1 MNTIADTEV
10 KHHDTLEVLDSTKI
24 KTYMACPRKFF
35 FSYVLGW
42 NPQNTSHDL
51 VFGASVHSCLESIYR
66 DWMKEGKGYRDEQL
80 LKGLSRFVQTYRE
93 EFPPE
98 TDSEVGPKNPNS
110 FARLLML
117 YADTYAHDNFEV
129 LYTEI
134 AGSICVGT
142 SAEGKQRD
150 MYMVLD
156 TVCRD
161 QKGEFIL
168 EHKTSKWG
176 TYLWSKSF
184 EQSIQVG
191 VGNHVLHCLYDK
203 PYGMVIN
210 GLLFR
215 AKEPEFK
222 RLPIPMSPLQMED
235 WLVTV
240 NSYFDMIYRDLDKL
254 TESTDKEAVL
264 KCFPKNET
272 ACLQFNRVCPYA
284 DVCQGCANPLRNVNP
299 PIGFKQEYWD
309 PRVREKREGVLMF
322 SGEKPVE

>member
-1 MNTIADTEV
+1 
-10 KHHDTLEVLDSTKI
+10 
-24 KTYMACPRKFF
+24 
-35 FSYVLGW
+35 
-42 NPQNTSHDL
+42 
-51 VFGASVHSCLESIYR
+51 
-66 DWMKEGKGYRDEQL
+66 MKSGKGYTDERL
-80 LKGLSRFVQTYRE
+80 LKGLSKFVETYRE
-93 EFPPE
+93 EFPPA
-98 TDSEVGPKNPNS
+98 TDSEVGVKNPAN
-110 FARLLML
+110 FARLMML
-117 YADTYAHDNFEV
+117 YADNYAKDDFEV

-142 SAEGKQRD
+142 SASGTQRD

-161 QKGEFIL
+161 SKGEFIL
-168 EHKTSKWG
+168 EHKTSKWS

-184 EQSIQVG
+184 DQSIQVG

-215 AKEPEFK
+215 AKDPEFK
-222 RLPIPMSPLQMED
+222 RLPLPMSPLQMED

-254 TESTDKEAVL
+254 SDSKEEEAVL

-272 ACLQFNRVCPYA
+272 ACMQFNRACPYA
-284 DVCQGCANPLRNVNP
+284 DQCQGCANPLRNTNP
-299 PIGFKQEYWD
+299 PIGYKKEYWD

-322 SGEKPVE
+322 GEKSV